1 MSDVPSA
8 VGCGSGS
15 LSVDEPFSNDRD
27 RQIFAFSLFRFI
39 ALSLYRFSLY
49 RYWLC
54 RWTLGSVLLFLT
66 WVSQIMTI
74 QWSDPNVAEPY
85 RVIVILNK

>member
-27 RQIFAFSLFRFI
+27 RQIFALSRL
-39 ALSLYRFSLY
+39 ALSLLALPLDARVRSAFFD
-49 RYWLC
+49 
-54 RWTLGSVLLFLT
+54 LGK
-66 WVSQIMTI
+66 
-74 QWSDPNVAEPY
+74 SDNDDPAV
-85 RVIVILNK
+85 

>member
-39 ALSLYRFSLY
+39 ALSLFALSLLALPLDA
-49 RYWLC
+49 RV
-54 RWTLGSVLLFLT
+54 RSAFFDLGK
-66 WVSQIMTI
+66 
-74 QWSDPNVAEPY
+74 SDNDDPV
-85 RVIVILNK
+85 V

>member
-27 RQIFAFSLFRFI
+27 RQIFA
-39 ALSLYRFSLY
+39 FSLY

>member
-39 ALSLYRFSLY
+39 AFRFIAIGFAAG
-49 RYWLC
+49 R
-54 RWTLGSVLLFLT
+54 
-66 WVSQIMTI
+66 
-74 QWSDPNVAEPY
+74 
-85 RVIVILNK
+85 

>member
-27 RQIFAFSLFRFI
+27 RQIFALSRLALSRLALSRL
-39 ALSLYRFSLY
+39 ALSLLALPLDARVRSAFFD
-49 RYWLC
+49 
-54 RWTLGSVLLFLT
+54 LGK
-66 WVSQIMTI
+66 
-74 QWSDPNVAEPY
+74 SDNDGPV
-85 RVIVILNK
+85 V

>member
-27 RQIFAFSLFRFI
+27 RQIFALSRL
-39 ALSLYRFSLY
+39 ALSLLALSLLALPLDA
-49 RYWLC
+49 RV
-54 RWTLGSVLLFLT
+54 RSAFFDLGK
-66 WVSQIMTI
+66 
-74 QWSDPNVAEPY
+74 SDNDDPAV
-85 RVIVILNK
+85 

>member
-27 RQIFAFSLFRFI
+27 RQIFALSLF
-39 ALSLYRFSLY
+39 ALSLY

>member
-27 RQIFAFSLFRFI
+27 RQIFA
-39 ALSLYRFSLY
+39 LSLLALPLDARVRSAFFD
-49 RYWLC
+49 
-54 RWTLGSVLLFLT
+54 LGK
-66 WVSQIMTI
+66 
-74 QWSDPNVAEPY
+74 SDNDDPV
-85 RVIVILNK
+85 V

>member
-27 RQIFAFSLFRFI
+27 RQIFA
-39 ALSLYRFSLY
+39 LSLCRFSLY

-66 WVSQIMTI
+66 WVSQIMTV

>member
-27 RQIFAFSLFRFI
+27 RQIFALSLF
-39 ALSLYRFSLY
+39 ALSLLALPLDARVRSAFFD
-49 RYWLC
+49 
-54 RWTLGSVLLFLT
+54 LGK
-66 WVSQIMTI
+66 
-74 QWSDPNVAEPY
+74 SDNDDPV
-85 RVIVILNK
+85 V